1 MFSTLGKA
9 IDVDEDYIVYRE
21 STAGGQSGGPII
33 VKRG

>member
-1 MFSTLGKA
+1 MYTTKGKA

-33 VKRG
+33 VERG